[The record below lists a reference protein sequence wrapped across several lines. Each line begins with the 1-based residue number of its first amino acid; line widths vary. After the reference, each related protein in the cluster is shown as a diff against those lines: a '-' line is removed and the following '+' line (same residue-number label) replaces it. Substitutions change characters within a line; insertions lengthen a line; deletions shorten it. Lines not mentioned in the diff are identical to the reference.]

1 MLHGLL
7 WQLNSEITRR
17 CLEHPFVRGLAD
29 GTLERKVFKRYVAQ
43 DAFFLR
49 TFLRAYALAAAKS
62 DDLEQVRLFHQLMA
76 GVVDEL
82 KLHAGY
88 AAKLGID
95 LGQIEPYPA
104 TSAYTNFLLRIA
116 WHGSLAEIVTAMV
129 PCMRL
134 YTFLGSELSGSLR
147 PEHPYED
154 WINTYSSDDFRA
166 LARQLESLLDNVAVD
181 CPTVRDAYR
190 YAMQC
195 ELDFFSAP
203 MEVPP

>member
-104 TSAYTNFLLRIA
+104 TSAYPNFFVRIP
-116 WHGSLAEIVTAMV
+116 WPGSLA
-129 PCMRL
+129 
-134 YTFLGSELSGSLR
+134 
-147 PEHPYED
+147 
-154 WINTYSSDDFRA
+154 
-166 LARQLESLLDNVAVD
+166 
-181 CPTVRDAYR
+181 
-190 YAMQC
+190 
-195 ELDFFSAP
+195 
-203 MEVPP
+203 